1 MERFE
6 KWLQS
11 LNPRDLFRLA
21 LLCGLVEGAL
31 VVWMLSLLPP
41 PPVCDPGEAPFP
53 PGFCVYEPQ
62 AADAP
67 GRNIRGVDRKS
78 DETNRRHGPAEKG
91 AGHE

>member
-11 LNPRDLFRLA
+11 LNPRDQFRLA
-21 LLCGLVEGAL
+21 LLCGLVTL
-31 VVWMLSLLPP
+31 VIWILSFLPP

-53 PGFCVYEPQ
+53 PGLCVYEPQ

-78 DETNRRHGPAEKG
+78 DEMNRRGRAGEG